1 MARVLSELGDRT
13 PEDLVVALED
23 DEPLALAR
31 ALRIE
36 HLGFRTFLEDTLA
49 ADEEPDVLEFV
60 SA

>member
-1 MARVLSELGDRT
+1 MARVLSELCDRD
-13 PEDLVVALED
+13 PEALVCALRD

-36 HLGFRTFLEDTLA
+36 HLGFRTFLEDALA

-60 SA
+60 RT